1 MHVCILH
8 AWLLSILQV
17 FKAQR
22 KGSLEGVFAAK
33 RITVKDSDK
42 FDTQTEV
49 SISHTDVYRFVSQ
62 TFIMIDGDLI
72 FERNENIAAM

>member
-1 MHVCILH
+1 MYTIVHVH

-22 KGSLEGVFAAK
+22 KGSLEVFAAK
-33 RITVKDSDK
+33 RITIKDSDQ

-49 SISHTDVYRFVSQ
+49 IISHTDACVPVGLCHEYVYHNRW
-62 TFIMIDGDLI
+62 
-72 FERNENIAAM
+72 